1 MKKFFQRIIRQPKRQ
16 LLLTLA
22 AEVLAA
28 VALGL
33 FFAQGVTDAGGDGI
47 ATFRITFYSMARS
60 FYFNAPLFIG
70 FIAPVFTV
78 LFTFIP
84 NKNSKVYLAPAV
96 VLIACGVMVAC
107 TFECYLLPFT
117 DEYAEM
123 VRESGTHLAAEAA
136 LASALI
142 FACAALEVVKA
153 VSPAPEEEAEE
164 EAQAAPEEEAAEEAA
179 AQEAAE
185 AAPQEAAAQEAA
197 EAAPQEAAAQEAAEA
212 APAEEGEGKSAEQ
225 EGKDGAE
232 GAE

>member
-1 MKKFFQRIIRQPKRQ
+1 M
-16 LLLTLA
+16 LTAMAEALA
-22 AEVLAA
+22 V
-28 VALGL
+28 VAFGL
-33 FFAQGVTDAGGDGI
+33 FFAKGVTDAGGDGI
-47 ATFRITFYSMARS
+47 ASFRITFYSMAHS

-70 FIAPVFTV
+70 FILPMFAV
-78 LFTFIP
+78 LLTFIP

-96 VLIACGVMVAC
+96 ILLACGIMVAC
-107 TFECYLLPFT
+107 TYQCYLLPFT

-179 AQEAAE
+179 AQAAPE
-185 AAPQEAAAQEAA
+185 AAPQEA
-197 EAAPQEAAAQEAAEA
+197 PAQEAAEA
-212 APAEEGEGKSAEQ
+212 APAKEGEEKSAEQ
-225 EGKDGAE
+225 EGKDGAD

>member
-22 AEVLAA
+22 AEVLAV

-96 VLIACGVMVAC
+96 VLIACGVMIAC

-164 EAQAAPEEEAAEEAA
+164 EAEAAPEEEAAEEAA
-179 AQEAAE
+179 VQEAPE
-185 AAPQEAAAQEAA
+185 EAPQEA
-197 EAAPQEAAAQEAAEA
+197 PAQEAAEA
-212 APAEEGEGKSAEQ
+212 APAEEGEEKSAEQ

-232 GAE
+232 

>member
-164 EAQAAPEEEAAEEAA
+164 EAHAAPEEEAAEEAA
-179 AQEAAE
+179 AQEA
-185 AAPQEAAAQEAA
+185 P

-212 APAEEGEGKSAEQ
+212 APAKEGEEKSAEQ

>member
-107 TFECYLLPFT
+107 TFECYLLPFS

-164 EAQAAPEEEAAEEAA
+164 EAQAAPEEEAAEETT
-179 AQEAAE
+179 AQ
-185 AAPQEAAAQEAA
+185 AAPQEA
-197 EAAPQEAAAQEAAEA
+197 PAQEAAEA
-212 APAEEGEGKSAEQ
+212 APAEEGEEKSAEQ

>member
-22 AEVLAA
+22 AEVLAV

-164 EAQAAPEEEAAEEAA
+164 EAQAAPAEEAAEEAA
-179 AQEAAE
+179 AQEA
-185 AAPQEAAAQEAA
+185 P

-212 APAEEGEGKSAEQ
+212 APAKEGEGKSAEQ

>member
-22 AEVLAA
+22 AEVLAV

-153 VSPAPEEEAEE
+153 VSPAPEEEAE
-164 EAQAAPEEEAAEEAA
+164 AAPAEEAAEESAA
-179 AQEAAE
+179 VEAPAQEAAE
-185 AAPQEAAAQEAA
+185 ETT
-197 EAAPQEAAAQEAAEA
+197 AQEAAEA
-212 APAEEGEGKSAEQ
+212 APAEEGEEKSAEQ
-225 EGKDGAE
+225 EG
-232 GAE
+232 

>member
-1 MKKFFQRIIRQPKRQ
+1 M
-16 LLLTLA
+16 
-22 AEVLAA
+22 
-28 VALGL
+28 
-33 FFAQGVTDAGGDGI
+33 
-47 ATFRITFYSMARS
+47 
-60 FYFNAPLFIG
+60 
-70 FIAPVFTV
+70 
-78 LFTFIP
+78 
-84 NKNSKVYLAPAV
+84 YLAPAV

-123 VRESGTHLAAEAA
+123 VRESGTHLAAEAV

-164 EAQAAPEEEAAEEAA
+164 EAQAAPEEEAEEEAQA
-179 AQEAAE
+179 APED
-185 AAPQEAAAQEAA
+185 APQEAT
-197 EAAPQEAAAQEAAEA
+197 AQEAAEA

>member
-22 AEVLAA
+22 AEVLAV

-164 EAQAAPEEEAAEEAA
+164 EAQAAPEEEAAEETTAQAA
-179 AQEAAE
+179 PAE
-185 AAPQEAAAQEAA
+185 APQEAT
-197 EAAPQEAAAQEAAEA
+197 AQEAAEA
-212 APAEEGEGKSAEQ
+212 APAEEGEEKSAEQ

>member
-179 AQEAAE
+179 VQEAPE
-185 AAPQEAAAQEAA
+185 EAPQEA
-197 EAAPQEAAAQEAAEA
+197 PQEAPAQEAAEA
-212 APAEEGEGKSAEQ
+212 APAEEGEEKSAEQ

>member
-22 AEVLAA
+22 AEVLAV

-179 AQEAAE
+179 VQEAPE
-185 AAPQEAAAQEAA
+185 EAPQEAT
-197 EAAPQEAAAQEAAEA
+197 AQEAAEA
-212 APAEEGEGKSAEQ
+212 APAEEGEEKSAEQ

>member
-22 AEVLAA
+22 AEVLAV

-164 EAQAAPEEEAAEEAA
+164 EAEAAPAEEAAEESAA
-179 AQEAAE
+179 VEAPAQEAAE
-185 AAPQEAAAQEAA
+185 ETTAQEAA
-197 EAAPQEAAAQEAAEA
+197 EETTEQEAAEA
-212 APAEEGEGKSAEQ
+212 APAEEGEEKSAEQ

>member
-164 EAQAAPEEEAAEEAA
+164 EAEAAPEEEAAEEAA
-179 AQEAAE
+179 VQEAPE
-185 AAPQEAAAQEAA
+185 EAPQEA
-197 EAAPQEAAAQEAAEA
+197 PAQEAAEA
-212 APAEEGEGKSAEQ
+212 APAEEGEEKSAEQ

>member
-164 EAQAAPEEEAAEEAA
+164 EAQAAPEEEAAEEAT
-179 AQEAAE
+179 
-185 AAPQEAAAQEAA
+185 
-197 EAAPQEAAAQEAAEA
+197 AQEAAEA

-225 EGKDGAE
+225 EGKDGAD

>member
-22 AEVLAA
+22 AEVLAV

-153 VSPAPEEEAEE
+153 VSPAPEE
-164 EAQAAPEEEAAEEAA
+164 AAEEAAEESAAVEEPA

-185 AAPQEAAAQEAA
+185 ETPAQEA
-197 EAAPQEAAAQEAAEA
+197 PAQEAAEA
-212 APAEEGEGKSAEQ
+212 APAEEGEEKSAEQ
-225 EGKDGAE
+225 EDKDGAE

>member
-22 AEVLAA
+22 AEVLAV

-153 VSPAPEEEAEE
+153 VSPAPEEEAE
-164 EAQAAPEEEAAEEAA
+164 AAPAEEAAEESAA
-179 AQEAAE
+179 VEAPAQEAAE
-185 AAPQEAAAQEAA
+185 ETT
-197 EAAPQEAAAQEAAEA
+197 AQEAAEA
-212 APAEEGEGKSAEQ
+212 APAEEGEEKSAEQ
-225 EGKDGAE
+225 EGKDGAD

>member
-164 EAQAAPEEEAAEEAA
+164 EAEAAPAEEAAEESAA
-179 AQEAAE
+179 VEAPAQEAAE
-185 AAPQEAAAQEAA
+185 ETTVQEAA
-197 EAAPQEAAAQEAAEA
+197 EEATAQEAAEA
-212 APAEEGEGKSAEQ
+212 APAEEGEEKSAEQ

>member
-22 AEVLAA
+22 AEVLAV

-153 VSPAPEEEAEE
+153 VSPAPEE
-164 EAQAAPEEEAAEEAA
+164 AAEEAAEESAAVEEPA

-185 AAPQEAAAQEAA
+185 ETPAQEA
-197 EAAPQEAAAQEAAEA
+197 PAQEAAEA
-212 APAEEGEGKSAEQ
+212 APAEEGEEKSAEQ
-225 EGKDGAE
+225 EGKE

>member
-22 AEVLAA
+22 AEVLAV

-164 EAQAAPEEEAAEEAA
+164 EAEAAPEEEAAEEAA
-179 AQEAAE
+179 VQEAPE
-185 AAPQEAAAQEAA
+185 EAPQEA
-197 EAAPQEAAAQEAAEA
+197 PAQEAAEA
-212 APAEEGEGKSAEQ
+212 APAEEGEEKSAEQ

-232 GAE
+232 

>member
-22 AEVLAA
+22 AEVLAV

-136 LASALI
+136 LAAALI

-179 AQEAAE
+179 AQET
-185 AAPQEAAAQEAA
+185 A

-212 APAEEGEGKSAEQ
+212 APAEEGEGKSAKQ

>member
-22 AEVLAA
+22 AEVLAV

-164 EAQAAPEEEAAEEAA
+164 EAAPAEEAAEESAA
-179 AQEAAE
+179 VEAPAQEAAE
-185 AAPQEAAAQEAA
+185 ETP
-197 EAAPQEAAAQEAAEA
+197 AQEAAEA
-212 APAEEGEGKSAEQ
+212 APAEEGEEKSAEQ

>member
-22 AEVLAA
+22 AEVLAV

-153 VSPAPEEEAEE
+153 VSPAPEEEVEE
-164 EAQAAPEEEAAEEAA
+164 EAEAAPAEEAAEESAAVEEPA

-185 AAPQEAAAQEAA
+185 EAPQEAAAQEAA
-197 EAAPQEAAAQEAAEA
+197 QE
-212 APAEEGEGKSAEQ
+212 APAEEGEEKSAEQ

-232 GAE
+232 

>member
-22 AEVLAA
+22 AEVLAV

-164 EAQAAPEEEAAEEAA
+164 EAEAAPAEEAAEESAA
-179 AQEAAE
+179 VEAPAQEAAE
-185 AAPQEAAAQEAA
+185 ETTAQEAA
-197 EAAPQEAAAQEAAEA
+197 EETTAQEAAEA
-212 APAEEGEGKSAEQ
+212 APAEEGEEKSAEQ

>member
-185 AAPQEAAAQEAA
+185 E
-197 EAAPQEAAAQEAAEA
+197 APQEAAAQEAAEA

>member
-1 MKKFFQRIIRQPKRQ
+1 MKKFFQRIIRQTKRQ

-22 AEVLAA
+22 AEVLAV

-153 VSPAPEEEAEE
+153 VSPAPEEEAE
-164 EAQAAPEEEAAEEAA
+164 AAPAEEAAEESAA
-179 AQEAAE
+179 VEAPAQEAAE
-185 AAPQEAAAQEAA
+185 ETT
-197 EAAPQEAAAQEAAEA
+197 AQEAAEA
-212 APAEEGEGKSAEQ
+212 APAEEGEEKSAEQ
-225 EGKDGAE
+225 EDKDGAD

>member
-164 EAQAAPEEEAAEEAA
+164 EAQAAPEEEAEEEAQA
-179 AQEAAE
+179 APED
-185 AAPQEAAAQEAA
+185 APQEAT
-197 EAAPQEAAAQEAAEA
+197 AQEAAEA
-212 APAEEGEGKSAEQ
+212 APAEEGEEKSAEQ
-225 EGKDGAE
+225 EGKDGAD

>member
-22 AEVLAA
+22 AEVLAV

-164 EAQAAPEEEAAEEAA
+164 EAEAAPEEEAAEEAA
-179 AQEAAE
+179 VQEAPE
-185 AAPQEAAAQEAA
+185 EAPQEA
-197 EAAPQEAAAQEAAEA
+197 PAQEAAEA
-212 APAEEGEGKSAEQ
+212 APAEEGEEKSAEQ
-225 EGKDGAE
+225 EDKDGAE

>member
-22 AEVLAA
+22 AEVLAV

-164 EAQAAPEEEAAEEAA
+164 EAEAAPAQEAPEEAAEEAA

-185 AAPQEAAAQEAA
+185 ETTAQEAPQE
-197 EAAPQEAAAQEAAEA
+197 
-212 APAEEGEGKSAEQ
+212 APAEEGEGKSAEK
-225 EGKDGAE
+225 EDKDGAE

>member
-22 AEVLAA
+22 AEVLAV

-179 AQEAAE
+179 AQAAPE
-185 AAPQEAAAQEAA
+185 AAPQEA
-197 EAAPQEAAAQEAAEA
+197 PAQEAAEA
-212 APAEEGEGKSAEQ
+212 APAKEGEEKSAEQ

>member
-164 EAQAAPEEEAAEEAA
+164 EAQAAPEEEAAEETT
-179 AQEAAE
+179 
-185 AAPQEAAAQEAA
+185 
-197 EAAPQEAAAQEAAEA
+197 AQEAAEA
-212 APAEEGEGKSAEQ
+212 APAEEGEEKSAEQ

>member
-22 AEVLAA
+22 AEVLAV

-179 AQEAAE
+179 VQEAPE
-185 AAPQEAAAQEAA
+185 EAPQEA
-197 EAAPQEAAAQEAAEA
+197 PAQEAAEA
-212 APAEEGEGKSAEQ
+212 APAEEGEEKSAEQ

>member
-153 VSPAPEEEAEE
+153 VSPAPEEEAE
-164 EAQAAPEEEAAEEAA
+164 AAPAEEAAEESAA
-179 AQEAAE
+179 VEAPAQEAAE
-185 AAPQEAAAQEAA
+185 ETT
-197 EAAPQEAAAQEAAEA
+197 AQEAAEA
-212 APAEEGEGKSAEQ
+212 APAEEGEEKSAEK
-225 EGKDGAE
+225 EDKDGAE

>member
-22 AEVLAA
+22 AEVLAV

-164 EAQAAPEEEAAEEAA
+164 EAQAAPEEEAEEEAHAAPEEEAA
-179 AQEAAE
+179 E
-185 AAPQEAAAQEAA
+185 EAAAQEAA

>member
-153 VSPAPEEEAEE
+153 VSPAPEE
-164 EAQAAPEEEAAEEAA
+164 AAEEAAEESAAVEEPA

-185 AAPQEAAAQEAA
+185 ETPAQEA
-197 EAAPQEAAAQEAAEA
+197 PAQEAAEA
-212 APAEEGEGKSAEQ
+212 APAEEGEEKSAEQ
-225 EGKDGAE
+225 EGKDGTE

>member
-22 AEVLAA
+22 AEVLAV

-197 EAAPQEAAAQEAAEA
+197 EAAPAK
-212 APAEEGEGKSAEQ
+212 EGEEKSAEQ

>member
-22 AEVLAA
+22 AEVLAV

-153 VSPAPEEEAEE
+153 VSPAPEE
-164 EAQAAPEEEAAEEAA
+164 AAEEAAEESAA
-179 AQEAAE
+179 VEA
-185 AAPQEAAAQEAA
+185 P
-197 EAAPQEAAAQEAAEA
+197 AQEAAEA
-212 APAEEGEGKSAEQ
+212 APAEEGEEKSAEQ

>member
-22 AEVLAA
+22 AEVLAV

-164 EAQAAPEEEAAEEAA
+164 EAQAAPEEEAAEETT
-179 AQEAAE
+179 
-185 AAPQEAAAQEAA
+185 
-197 EAAPQEAAAQEAAEA
+197 AQEAAEA
-212 APAEEGEGKSAEQ
+212 APAEEGEEKSAEQ

>member
-179 AQEAAE
+179 AQAAPE
-185 AAPQEAAAQEAA
+185 AAPQEA
-197 EAAPQEAAAQEAAEA
+197 PAQEAAEA
-212 APAEEGEGKSAEQ
+212 APAKEGEEKSAEQ
-225 EGKDGAE
+225 EGKDGAD

>member
-22 AEVLAA
+22 AEVLAV

-164 EAQAAPEEEAAEEAA
+164 EAQAAPAEEAAEEAA

-197 EAAPQEAAAQEAAEA
+197 EAAP
-212 APAEEGEGKSAEQ
+212 AEEGEEKSAEQ

-232 GAE
+232 